1 MHRSSQRS
9 SFVAAAA
16 ACLLALPAAAQ
27 VPDGWI
33 AWGSFMSTNLTIG
46 QCGIFFSHPRDGL
59 QPVIQVQGLPPA
71 LAYDPAGRRGS
82 ACILYRSSDG
92 MLIAGERSPA
102 GTSVDLHVMRLQG
115 NVVVF
120 DQLFSCGTSVAVGEI
135 PQCALLPDG
144 RIVVAATDLQQGGPL
159 AQFQTLQYNWEGVG
173 IVDTNSGGVTPIPIA
188 NLSSFPGVIN
198 GLTVSKDGQTVYI
211 GNWIS
216 TSSGDLWS
224 VPITGGTATMVAS
237 LPFGASNVALDHD
250 GTVLVTTLNGPH
262 NLFRYDPTTGLTT
275 AIPTNTGPMNA
286 LIVEPTTGYYL
297 FATAN
302 AGTPSRSLLWMSP
315 VGSPVVLSSPNQQ
328 TISGI
333 TVNPNPESFG
343 ASTPGAVDYRWALTP
358 NPGGLPLV
366 GNAGFSLSVES
377 TSPMVAMALLTV
389 SLGRTAPTQQFG
401 LTTHLDFGTAV
412 PTFATMVDVATMPM
426 PLPND
431 TAFVGMRLYAQA
443 YFAETPTNQLAASP
457 GVELTIL

>member
-1 MHRSSQRS
+1 MPRSFLRSSL
-9 SFVAAAA
+9 AATA
-16 ACLLALPAAAQ
+16 ACLLAVPAAAQ

-33 AWGSFMSTNLTIG
+33 AWGSFMSTNLTLG
-46 QCGIFFSHPRDGL
+46 QCGIYFSHPRDGL

-71 LAYDPAGRRGS
+71 LAYDPLGRRGS

-120 DQLFSCGTSVAVGEI
+120 DQLFSCGTSVNVGEI

-144 RIVVAATDLQQGGPL
+144 RIVVAATDLQPGGPL

-173 IVDTNSGGVTPIPIA
+173 IVDTNSGSVLPIPIS

-198 GLTVSKDGQTVYI
+198 GLTVSKDGQTVYV

-216 TSSGDLWS
+216 ASSGDLWS
-224 VPITGGTATMVAS
+224 VPITGGTATMVAA

-250 GTVLVTTLNGPH
+250 GTVLVTTLNGPD
-262 NLFRYDPTTGLTT
+262 NLYRYDPTSGLTT
-275 AIPTNTGPMNA
+275 AIPTNTGAMNA

-297 FATAN
+297 FATAT

-315 VGSPVVLSSPNQQ
+315 VGMPVVLSSPNQQ

-343 ASTPGAVDYRWALTP
+343 ASTPGSVDYRWALSP
-358 NPGGLPLV
+358 NAGGLPLV
-366 GNAGFSLSVES
+366 GNSSFSLTVES
-377 TSPMVAMALLTV
+377 TAPMVALSLLSV
-389 SLGRTAPTQQFG
+389 SLGRTAPTSQFG
-401 LTTHLDFGTAV
+401 LVTHLDFATAAPV
-412 PTFATMVDVATMPM
+412 FASFVDTATLPL
-426 PLPND
+426 PLPNE

-443 YFAETPTNQLAASP
+443 FFAESSTNQLAASP